1 MSIVKMKKLSVI
13 APRSGKDEL
22 LKELMLLGCVEPGQA
37 EAPEDTKL
45 RRAPSL
51 AEERREEQA
60 RLQRA
65 LEILDQ
71 YAPVKTKLFAPLDEV
86 SCSDFLDDS
95 ATGARLDTADALIG
109 LDSRIRRIQSESARE
124 RGVEESLRPWDG
136 FGLPLNLSETASTAC
151 TIGTV
156 PGSADMKALETALE
170 EAAPEAQLFTVS
182 SSKEQRYVFLLALK
196 EEYED
201 ALNAVR
207 GFGFAQSSLKSEG
220 RTPEAAI
227 RAARERL
234 DRLAEEEED
243 LLSEVRALSS
253 QRAGLKIACDL
264 TATKIAREE
273 AGEKLLAT
281 DSAVCLSGWVSEP
294 EAEKLAETLEKHGC
308 AWALEDPSEEEAPEV
323 PVKLKNNILTK
334 PLMMVTEMYSLPSYD
349 GVDPNPL
356 ILPWFCAFF
365 GIMYADMGYGII
377 LLVLGLLATRFLKLR
392 GTMKYMAGLLKLCGI
407 TTFIFG
413 FLFGSLFG
421 DAVPVLSDMLGLK
434 HAELWSLIDPLK
446 QPMVMLIGSL
456 AVGAV
461 HLIVGMGIHAVMLIR
476 DGKWYDALMD
486 VGSWWLLFAGI
497 ALGALGKGWWVA
509 IAGAAALICT
519 QGRDKPTIFGKFF
532 GGLYS
537 LYDITSYLG
546 DILSYTRL
554 MALLLAGSV
563 IASVVNVLG
572 SLTGSIAAFIVIFL
586 IGHIFNMGINIIGTY
601 VHAARLQYLEFFG
614 KFYRDGGRA
623 FAPLSIRTKYVEVI
637 KEEQ

>member
-13 APRSGKDEL
+13 APRSEKDAL
-22 LKELMLLGCVEPGQA
+22 LKELMLLGCVELSQA
-37 EAPEDTKL
+37 EAPEDISL
-45 RRAPSL
+45 PRAPSR
-51 AEERREEQA
+51 AEERRDEQA

-65 LEILDQ
+65 LEVLDQ
-71 YAPVKTKLFAPLDEV
+71 YAPVKSKLFAPLDEV
-86 SCSDFLDDS
+86 SRDRFLDDS
-95 ATGARLDTADALIG
+95 ETEARLRTADELIG

-124 RGVEESLRPWDG
+124 RGVEESLIPWQEL
-136 FGLPLNLSETASTAC
+136 GLPLNLSGTAATAC

-156 PGSADMKALETALE
+156 PGAADMRALEAALA

-182 SSKEQRYVFLLALK
+182 SSKEQHYVFLLALK
-196 EEYED
+196 DEYEA
-201 ALNAVR
+201 ALDAVR
-207 GFGFAQSSLKSEG
+207 AFGFAQSSLKTEEQ
-220 RTPEAAI
+220 TPEAAI
-227 RAARERL
+227 RSARTRL
-234 DRLAEEEED
+234 DGLAQEEQD
-243 LLSEVRALSS
+243 LLNEVRALAAERS
-253 QRAGLKIACDL
+253 GLKIACDL

-273 AGEKLLAT
+273 AGEKLLT
-281 DSAVCLSGWVSEP
+281 TESSVCLTGWVPAP
-294 EAEKLAETLEKHGC
+294 EAEKLTDALDRYGC
-308 AWALEDPSEEEAPEV
+308 AWELEEPAEEDTPEV
-323 PVKLKNNILTK
+323 PIKLKNSVLTK

-365 GIMYADMGYGII
+365 GIMYADMGYGVI
-377 LLVLGLLATRFLKLR
+377 LLVLGILATKFLKLR

-434 HAELWSLIDPLK
+434 HAELWSLIDPLQ

-461 HLIVGMGIHAVMLIR
+461 HLIVGMAIHAVMLIR

-497 ALGALGKGWWVA
+497 AVGALGKGWWVA
-509 IAGAAALICT
+509 IAGAVALICT
-519 QGRDKPTIFGKFF
+519 QGRGKPTLIGKIV

-546 DILSYTRL
+546 DILSYSRL
-554 MALLLAGSV
+554 MALLLASSV

-572 SLTGSIAAFIVIFL
+572 SLTGSIAAFIIIFL

-614 KFYRDGGRA
+614 KFYRDGGRP